1 MTDDADDTAAAG
13 YDLFLAAPM
22 SALDESDYATE
33 RAGVLAV
40 VEQLGV
46 LPGFARVYFAG
57 AEIGHPGGFTGE
69 ADALRRDLTAL
80 RHARL
85 FVLIYPGKI
94 VTSALV
100 EVGYA
105 LALRLPC
112 LLLVRDRSDLP
123 YLLNQAEQTDAG
135 DLLPPM
141 RIELLG
147 EPAQSARQIAAFR
160 DQLHLAAAP

>member
-33 RAGVLAV
+33 RAGVLAE
-40 VEQLGV
+40 VE
-46 LPGFARVYFAG
+46 
-57 AEIGHPGGFTGE
+57 HPGGFTGE